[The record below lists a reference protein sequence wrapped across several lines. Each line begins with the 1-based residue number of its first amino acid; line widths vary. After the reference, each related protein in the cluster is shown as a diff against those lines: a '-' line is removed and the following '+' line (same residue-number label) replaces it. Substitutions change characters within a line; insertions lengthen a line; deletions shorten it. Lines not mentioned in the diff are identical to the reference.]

1 MTSNLAKLSLAAT
14 TLALCASIQAQ
25 TTVTISTDKDTTLYE
40 EASGNLANGGG
51 DSIFCGVV
59 GFNGGFGKRRALMH
73 FDIAGQIPSGS
84 RILAVQFDAFV
95 AQSTA
100 FLAIPTDVHRVT
112 QDWSEGSVIA
122 PGAGGAGGQSAAG
135 ESTWLHTDY
144 PNATWNTPGGDF
156 VATPSWSFDLASIG
170 PTTATVDSGM
180 VADVQDWLD
189 NPNNNFGWLMKT
201 DELVPSTARRLYARE
216 FGANPP
222 RLTITYLAPGQVG
235 TYGTGWL
242 VNGSPFQLDV
252 TGTANGGSLLPIIYN
267 NAPSP
272 SIGANFFSL
281 DLDPVG
287 SALLPNSLV
296 YLPLTGQILPGASAF
311 VTAGGSGATTFT
323 VPAGFPGFLIVV
335 QAAVLDSTPLGFS
348 LSNAG
353 VMLTQ

>member
-1 MTSNLAKLSLAAT
+1 MNSTLAKLSLAA
-14 TLALCASIQAQ
+14 LAVGASLQAQ
-25 TTVTISTDKDTTLYE
+25 TTVTIPTDKDTTLYE
-40 EASGNLANGGG
+40 DAAGALANGGG
-51 DSIFCGVV
+51 DSLFCGVV

-73 FDIAGQIPSGS
+73 FDIAGQIPAGS
-84 RILAVQFDAFV
+84 RILSVQFDAFV
-95 AQSTA
+95 AQSVA
-100 FLAIPTDVHRVT
+100 FLPIPADLHRVT
-112 QDWSEGSVIA
+112 QDWSEGSVVA
-122 PGAGGAGGQSAAG
+122 PGAGGAGGTSAAG
-135 ESTWLHTDY
+135 ETTWLHTDF
-144 PNATWNTPGGDF
+144 PNANWTTPGGDF
-156 VATPSWSFDLASIG
+156 VATPSFTFDLAAIG
-170 PTTATVDSGM
+170 PTTATVDAGM

-189 NPNNNFGWLMKT
+189 NPGSNFGWLMKT
-201 DELVPSTARRLYARE
+201 DELVPSTARRFYSRE

-222 RLTITYLAPGQVG
+222 RLTISYLAPGDTG

-252 TGTANGGSLLPIIYN
+252 TGTASGGATLPITYN

-272 SIGANFFSL
+272 SVGANFFSL

-296 YLPLTGQILPGASAF
+296 YLPLTGQILPGATAF
-311 VTAGGSGATTFT
+311 VTSGGSGADVFT

-353 VMLTQ
+353 VMLTN